1 LPQYVPTL
9 SEMIGPDGQPPTFTG
24 AAWVSRDGR
33 YWWNGTAWQ
42 ATVKPRRRP
51 NLVLIGIGIV
61 IVAGVA
67 LAIRAIPGPT
77 DNTPYGISNAK
88 IDSPTQVEFDY
99 RSKTACKTLTF
110 HYTFFSS
117 TGSTVDDRDDQ
128 EQSQVIA
135 GKTYHFTITATDKA
149 IDSRATRFTAL
160 PTCHD

>member
-1 LPQYVPTL
+1 
-9 SEMIGPDGQPPTFTG
+9 MIGPDGQPPTFNG

-42 ATVKPRRRP
+42 AAVKPKRRP

-67 LAIRAIPGPT
+67 LAIRSIPGPT
-77 DNTPYGISNAK
+77 DNTPYAVSNAK
-88 IDSPTQVEFDY
+88 IDSATQVEFDY
-99 RSKTACKTLTF
+99 RSKTACNTLTF

-135 GKTYHFTITATDKA
+135 GKTYHFTITASDKA
-149 IDSRATRFTAL
+149 IDSRATRFTAS